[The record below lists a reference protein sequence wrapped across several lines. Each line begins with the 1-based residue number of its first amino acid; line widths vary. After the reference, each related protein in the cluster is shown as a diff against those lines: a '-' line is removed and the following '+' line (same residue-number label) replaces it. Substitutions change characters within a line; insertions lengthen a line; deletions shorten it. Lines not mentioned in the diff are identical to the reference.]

1 MSVRHAAASAANLAL
16 VAGLLALSGC
26 LGACAIGT
34 SPEIGTRAGLGCVD
48 DSPECISR
56 RQATLR
62 HMVDDKSRSWVHEA
76 PTPEAY
82 ASGVRLFAFK
92 TKKKELTCDE
102 LKRGKLEADTART
115 SVASLGTRLTP
126 AQASRSVML
135 AGEVGREL
143 QNEIKRRCKS
153 G

>member
-1 MSVRHAAASAANLAL
+1 MSVGDAGPGWAAILALAVVASA
-16 VAGLLALSGC
+16 
-26 LGACAIGT
+26 LGACAIGA
-34 SPEIGTRAGLGCVD
+34 GTTIESRAGLGCVD

-62 HMVDDKSRSWVHEA
+62 HMVDDKSRSWVNEQ

-92 TKKKELTCDE
+92 TKKKELSCEE
-102 LKRGKLEADTART
+102 LRRGKLEADTART
-115 SVASLGTRLTP
+115 SLASLGTRLTP
-126 AQASRSVML
+126 AQVSRSAML

-143 QNEIKRRCKS
+143 QTEINRRCKKT
-153 G
+153 

>member
-1 MSVRHAAASAANLAL
+1 MSVRHAAASAANFAL
-16 VAGLLALSGC
+16 VAGLIGLSGC

-34 SPEIGTRAGLGCVD
+34 PEVGARAGLGCVD
-48 DSPECISR
+48 DSPECVQR
-56 RQATLR
+56 RQATYR
-62 HMVDDKSRSWVHEA
+62 NMVDDKSRSWVNEQ

-115 SVASLGTRLTP
+115 SVNSIGGRLTP
-126 AQASRSVML
+126 AQASRSIML

-143 QNEIKRRCKS
+143 QNEINRRCKKT
-153 G
+153 